1 MALSGVENLAKL
13 PELKKKL
20 LWTFVLLAVYRI
32 GIHVPTPGVDT
43 AALQDF
49 FDSMS
54 NTLFGLF
61 DMFSGGGLRNLSIFA
76 LGIMPYISA
85 SIIIQ
90 LLQVVSPELKRLQKE
105 EGAAGRKKITQYT
118 RYGTVLITVVQ
129 GLAIAIGLEGM
140 SSPGGASV
148 VVDPGWGFR
157 LVTIITLTAGTVFIM
172 WIGEQITE
180 KGLGNG
186 ISLIIFAGI
195 VAGLPGAIFKTFR
208 LMSAGELTLFIV
220 LILVAAM
227 AVVLGFIVFM
237 ERAQRR
243 IPISY
248 AKRMVGRKMYGGQ
261 SSHLPLR
268 VNTAGVI
275 PPIFASSILMFPA
288 TVGQFSKVEWIND
301 AAAWFAPSTLL
312 YNVLFV
318 ALIVFFCFF
327 YTAII
332 FDPKDIAE
340 NLRKQG
346 GFIPGIRPGQ
356 KTREYIDKVL
366 GRITLW
372 GALYISAICVL
383 PMLLISKI
391 GVPFYFGGTS
401 LLIVVGVSMD
411 FMSQIE
417 SYLISRQYE
426 GLMGKG
432 QKIKGRR

>member
-1 MALSGVENLAKL
+1 VALSGVENLARL
-13 PELKKKL
+13 PELKKRL
-20 LWTFVLLAVYRI
+20 LWTLGLLAFYRV

-49 FDSMS
+49 FAQVS
-54 NTLFGLF
+54 NTLFGIF
-61 DMFSGGGLRNLSIFA
+61 NMFSGGGLSNFSIFA

-90 LLQVVSPELKRLQKE
+90 LLTVVSPELKRLAKE

-129 GLAIAIGLEGM
+129 GLFIAIGLENM
-140 SSPGGASV
+140 HSPTGAPV
-148 VVDPGWGFR
+148 VLDAGWGFR
-157 LVTIITLTAGTVFIM
+157 LTTIITLTAGTVLIM
-172 WIGEQITE
+172 WLGEQMTE
-180 KGLGNG
+180 RGIGNG
-186 ISLIIFAGI
+186 ISLIIFGGI
-195 VAGLPGAIFKTFR
+195 VAGLPAGIGKTFQ
-208 LMSAGELTLFIV
+208 LMGAGEISLFVLLLIV
-220 LILVAAM
+220 AFMVA
-227 AVVLGFIVFM
+227 VLGGIVYM

-243 IPISY
+243 IPIQY
-248 AKRMVGRKMYGGQ
+248 AKRMVGRRMYGGQ
-261 SSHLPLR
+261 TTHLPLR

-288 TVGQFSKVEWIND
+288 TLAQFSQVDWLQE
-301 AAAWFAPSTLL
+301 AAAWFSPSGLL
-312 YNVLFV
+312 YNVCFV
-318 ALIVFFCFF
+318 AMIVFFCFF

-340 NLRKQG
+340 NIKKQG
-346 GFIPGIRPGQ
+346 GFIPGIRPGA
-356 KTREYIDKVL
+356 KTHEYIDRVL
-366 GRITLW
+366 ARITLW
-372 GALYISAICVL
+372 GALYISAVCVL
-383 PMLLISKI
+383 PMVLISKV

-426 GLMGKG
+426 GLMGKQG
-432 QKIKGRR
+432 RIKGRR